1 MITLDARFQSGCSPW
16 MLLTSAGF
24 HGLLILAVILVS
36 PALKTWRKP
45 LEIGVSNV
53 KLVEAKN
60 LFPLIEK
67 MDHAPSKDIPMP
79 ARQEIARTTPNIKD
93 SKIARATVR
102 SRSIAEPKQ
111 KIIPL
116 KKRKRAISRVQAP
129 GPEEP
134 AQETPKKEPPA
145 SFVEKRLEAIREKV
159 QNRKKERSSSH
170 IAQGTRDSKAND
182 QGMVGRGNAAVDE
195 DLVRWLNVVRGRINS
210 HWSLFGE
217 HRQQQRV
224 AVVGVQ
230 MADDGRLM
238 DASLDKSSGD
248 LVFDRSALRAVFQ
261 AAPFPPLPPTLKERI
276 RSAGGLALRFTPSG
290 IQ

>member
-1 MITLDARFQSGCSPW
+1 MITLDSRFQSGCSPW
-16 MLLTSAGF
+16 MLLISAGF
-24 HGLLILAVILVS
+24 HGLLILTVIFLAL
-36 PALKTWRKP
+36 ALKTSRKP
-45 LEIGVSNV
+45 LELGVSNV

-60 LFPLIEK
+60 VFPLIEK
-67 MDHAPSKDIPMP
+67 IDHAPSKDTPMP
-79 ARQEIARTTPNIKD
+79 PPQEIARTTPKIND
-93 SKIARATVR
+93 SKITRETVR
-102 SRSIAEPKQ
+102 PRSIAAPKQ

-116 KKRKRAISRVQAP
+116 KKRKRALRRVQAP
-129 GPEEP
+129 RPEEP
-134 AQETPKKEPPA
+134 AQETPKKEAPA
-145 SFVEKRLEAIREKV
+145 GFLEKRLAAIREEV
-159 QNRKKERSSSH
+159 QNRKKERSSSR
-170 IAQGTRDSKAND
+170 IAQETGDSQAKHR
-182 QGMVGRGNAAVDE
+182 GSVGQGNASVDK

-248 LVFDRSALRAVFQ
+248 QVFDRSALRAVFQ
-261 AAPFPPLPPTLKERI
+261 AAPFPPLPPTLRERI